1 MAIATYRRL
10 SGNVGLLQLDDG
22 QANAFGHQML
32 KEASEALQAAEK
44 DLLACEGALVL
55 AGNKKL
61 LSSGFDLK
69 VMMKGPQ
76 EAEALIQAGAAFVEQ
91 LALFPRPVVVA
102 ATGHAVALGAL
113 VLLTGDYRI
122 GPATVGGKPL
132 KVGLNETSN
141 GMRMP
146 DFFAEGAR
154 YTLAPQYLRECL
166 ALGLIYDATRAQ
178 VVGFLNEVVPEGKVL
193 ETAQAKAEELAS
205 WCKHPAFIQNK
216 KLVRRPL
223 DEVIQRG
230 RAEQK
235 PEDHLTWFAKQQKSS
250 KL

>member
-1 MAIATYRRL
+1 MPIATYKRV
-10 SGNVGLLQLDDG
+10 SDKVGLLQLDDG
-22 QANAFGHQML
+22 QANAFGTQML
-32 KEASEALQAAEK
+32 KEASECLIVAEK
-44 DLLACEGALVL
+44 DLLGCHGALVI
-55 AGNKKL
+55 AGNQRL

-69 VMMKGPQ
+69 VMMKGPK
-76 EAEALIQAGAAFVEQ
+76 EAQALIAAGAAFIER

-122 GPATVGGKPL
+122 GPSTVGGKPL

-166 ALGLIYDATRAQ
+166 ALGLIYDADRAQ
-178 VVGFLNEVVPEGKVL
+178 VVGFLDEVVAEGKVL
-193 ETAQAKAEELAS
+193 QAARAKAEELAA
-205 WCKHPAFIQNK
+205 WCKHPAFIENK

-223 DEVIQRG
+223 DEVIARG

-235 PEDHLTWFAKQQKSS
+235 PTESLTWFAKQPS

>member
-1 MAIATYRRL
+1 MAIATYKRV
-10 SGNVGLLQLDDG
+10 SSTVGVLQLDDG
-22 QANAFGHQML
+22 KTNAFGPQML
-32 KEASEALQAAEK
+32 REATECLVAAEK
-44 DLLACEGALVL
+44 DLLQCHGALVI
-55 AGNKKL
+55 AGNERL
-61 LSSGFDLK
+61 LSSGFDLRA
-69 VMMKGPQ
+69 MMAGPK
-76 EAEALIQAGAAFVEQ
+76 EAEALIAAGAALTER

-113 VLLTGDYRI
+113 VLLTGDYRL
-122 GPATVGGKPL
+122 GPSTVGGKPL

-166 ALGLIYDATRAQ
+166 ALGLIYDAPRAQ
-178 VVGFLNEVVPEGKVL
+178 VVGFLDEVVAEGKVL
-193 ETAQAKAEELAS
+193 ETALAKAEELAA
-205 WCKHPAFIQNK
+205 WCKHPAFIENK
-216 KLVRRPL
+216 RLVRRPL
-223 DEVIQRG
+223 DEAIARG

-235 PEDHLTWFAKQQKSS
+235 PTESLTWFAKPSA